1 MNHLS
6 FVIETNHDLQ
16 NYLIDSYTIF
26 AASVL
31 AANSVLRSCFGA
43 GFPLSTSY
51 MYKNLGIHWASSIPA
66 FLALACVPFPFLF
79 YKYGPAI
86 RVWSKFA
93 SESDAFMRHIRGED
107 QQQPEDRQSI
117 QTELDQDDVEKDR
130 KVESPARA
138 DSLREAEGDS
148 EGDLEGD
155 SEGDAVEEPKFE
167 TIKTPQ
173 SRGRPLSYEENPY
186 NIDRVN
192 TRDSFKR
199 SRSRASSSHSTSRG
213 LSLSRT
219 KSFLSRK

>member
-1 MNHLS
+1 MSHESLVIS
-6 FVIETNHDLQ
+6 IETNHDVQ

-31 AANSVLRSCFGA
+31 AASSVLRSCFGA
-43 GFPLSTSY
+43 GFPLFTSY

-130 KVESPARA
+130 KVESPGRA
-138 DSLREAEGDS
+138 DSLRDAEGDAA
-148 EGDLEGD
+148 GDA
-155 SEGDAVEEPKFE
+155 EGDAVEEPKFE
-167 TIKTPQ
+167 TIKTPH

-199 SRSRASSSHSTSRG
+199 SRSRASSSHSTRSRG